1 MPFLIPAIKFIT
13 SKAPGE
19 ELDREEDEIIEEEC
33 IAMHEEHALTNK
45 ITPESIDD
53 LNSQA
58 KPKKEKKKGR
68 FYKVEC
74 CSCEDTKETISVPY
88 AIYYF
93 YTAPVTKF
101 WIYLV
106 SVYINICVA
115 RLGGL
120 CVEFRVML
128 FNSIVNSISVMSWW
142 SVLLVEEIGVLGEN
156 HRLIASH

>member
-19 ELDREEDEIIEEEC
+19 ELDREEEEIIEEEC

-53 LNSQA
+53 LNYHA

-74 CSCEDTKETISVPY
+74 CSCEDTKESISVPY

-106 SVYINICVA
+106 SLYINIPVA

-120 CVEFRVML
+120 IC
-128 FNSIVNSISVMSWW
+128 WD
-142 SVLLVEEIGVLGEN
+142 
-156 HRLIASH
+156 